1 MSLSLPEFADRLNKI
16 MPLIGREFFRR
27 NTNELSQGKITLPQ
41 LLVLDFLSE
50 NGPSRMTDLA
60 HFIKVSTAAMTGVIE
75 RLVRHGYVLR
85 VYEPRDRRI
94 IRIRLIPKG
103 SDLIEKINRQKR
115 ETVIHIFGRIS
126 ESERQ
131 DYLRILTRI
140 KDILTTEE
148 QKQP

>member
-16 MPLIGREFFRR
+16 MPVIGREFFRR
-27 NTNELSQGKITLPQ
+27 NANELSQGKITLPQ
-41 LLVLDFLSE
+41 LLILDFLNE

-60 HFIKVSTAAMTGVIE
+60 HFIKVSTAAMTGIIE
-75 RLVRHGYVLR
+75 RLVRHGYAFR

-94 IRIRLIPKG
+94 IRIRLNPKG
-103 SDLIEKINRQKR
+103 SDLIKKINRQKR

-131 DYLRILTRI
+131 DYLRILMRI

-148 QKQP
+148 QKQS